1 MKIDRLIFTVYKQI
15 EVSTVR
21 LPLELG
27 DTPDWETCVFYEN
40 GSYSEVYGQYRSEED
55 ALQGHYDC
63 LFMLKANKGQ
73 LVG

>member
-21 LPLELG
+21 LPLE
-27 DTPDWETCVFYEN
+27 DTPVWETCVFYAN
-40 GSYSEVYGQYRSEED
+40 GDSEVYGQYRTEED
-55 ALQGHYDC
+55 ALDGHYDC